1 MAPTTLLIGSFLTS
15 LKIIVPYSS
24 LELGLSNT
32 CRYDKIDFDNSGG
45 TATNLSQL
53 LNPGMRCS
61 LNESLT

>member
-24 LELGLSNT
+24 LELGLSN
-32 CRYDKIDFDNSGG
+32 RYDKIDFDNSGG

>member
-24 LELGLSNT
+24 LELGLSY
-32 CRYDKIDFDNSGG
+32 RYDKIDFDNSGG